1 MMSRLHDLTALEQAS
16 AIRAKEISPV
26 ELVDHYLARID
37 LLNDDLGAFLT
48 VTAESARLEAGLAE
62 ERVLAGDVLPAL
74 HGVPIAIK
82 DLNNTKGVRTTF
94 GSVAGLG
101 LVPDFDDDVVVSL
114 RAAGTISLG
123 KTNVPEFGLPNYTES
138 AIGPPART
146 PWDLTRS
153 AGGSSGGAAA
163 AVAGGLLPFAHGND
177 GGGSV
182 RIPAAVCG
190 LVGIKPSRGRVSN
203 GPASLDPG
211 SFVHQGPL
219 ARTVR
224 DAAALLDAMT
234 DGTAG
239 SVPLPRG
246 HTFLE
251 LAGRTPGTLR
261 IGRYC
266 ATDTTGGA
274 LDPTVRSA
282 YEAATELL
290 ISLGHQVEELTPP
303 PVAAALEDFMTAWS
317 AAPAAV
323 ELPPEAEAVLRPFTR
338 WLRARG
344 AKTSATTYLRAA
356 ESVRT
361 LGRKLILASEPFDA
375 VLVPT
380 VAQPPRPVGA
390 ARDDDPAA
398 DFAGQAGFAPWTAL
412 YNITGQPVITVPICW
427 SSAGLPIGMSLAGR
441 MWDEATI
448 LALAAQLEDARPW
461 SERKPACW

>member
-1 MMSRLHDLTALEQAS
+1 MGQLHDLTALEQAAAVRS
-16 AIRAKEISPV
+16 RTISPV
-26 ELVDHYLARID
+26 ELVEHCLERVDR
-37 LLNDDLGAFLT
+37 LNDDLGAFLT
-48 VTAESARLEAGLAE
+48 VTAESARREARQAE
-62 ERVLAGDVLPAL
+62 ARVMAGEAIPPL

-94 GSVAGLG
+94 GSVAGLE

-146 PWDLTRS
+146 PWDLSRS

-163 AVAGGLLPFAHGND
+163 AVAGGLIPFAHGND

-190 LVGIKPSRGRVSN
+190 LVGIKPSRGRISN

-211 SFVHQGPL
+211 NLVHQGPL

-224 DAAALLDAMT
+224 DAAALLDAMA
-234 DGTAG
+234 DGTGGA
-239 SVPLPRG
+239 VALPPGR
-246 HTFLE
+246 TFLE
-251 LAGRTPGTLR
+251 FAEREPGTLR

-266 ATDTTGGA
+266 ATDTADGT
-274 LDPTVRSA
+274 LDPSVRAA
-282 YEAATELL
+282 YEATTELL
-290 ISLGHQVEELTPP
+290 VSLGHQVEELVPP
-303 PVAAALEDFMTAWS
+303 PIAASLDDFMTMWS

-323 ELPPEAEAVLRPFTR
+323 QLPPEAEAVLRPFTQ

-344 AKTSATTYLRAA
+344 AEIPATAYLRAA
-356 ESVRT
+356 DSVRA
-361 LGRKLILASEPFDA
+361 LGRRLMLAGEAFDA

-380 VAQPPRPVGA
+380 VALPPRPVGA
-390 ARDDDPAA
+390 ARDDDPEA
-398 DFAGQAGFAPWTAL
+398 DFAGQADFAPWTAL
-412 YNITGQPVITVPICW
+412 YNVTGQPVLNVPVSW
-427 SSAGLPIGMSLAGR
+427 SETGLPIGMSLVGKL
-441 MWDEATI
+441 WDEASI
-448 LALAAQLEDARPW
+448 LSLAAQLETVRPW
-461 SERKPACW
+461 ADRKPACW